1 MTSNNPAGRRG
12 RANPPEHG
20 TRARYRSEAA
30 PCSCSTCRAANAAY
44 ERRRRVTLRAG
55 IAPAYGRQL
64 PLPLDP

>member
-1 MTSNNPAGRRG
+1 MPRR
-12 RANPPEHG
+12 
-20 TRARYRSEAA
+20 
-30 PCSCSTCRAANAAY
+30 